1 MGESAAGEAV
11 AADALGGGSVKLH
24 DQTDEHEPPL
34 WVLLVAILVGA
45 SVVGFIAWAAAV
57 SG

>member
-1 MGESAAGEAV
+1 M
-11 AADALGGGSVKLH
+11 KLH